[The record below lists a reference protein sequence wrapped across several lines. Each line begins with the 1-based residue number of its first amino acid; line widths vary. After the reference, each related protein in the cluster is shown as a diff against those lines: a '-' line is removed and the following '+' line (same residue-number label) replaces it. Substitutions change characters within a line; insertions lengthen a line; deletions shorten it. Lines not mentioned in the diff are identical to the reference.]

1 MGYSGQTHQD
11 MAVYTNQSKI
21 TLDQLAKLCV
31 DKIVIQMPV
40 SIVSYKDSR
49 FTSKFWPSLQK
60 ALGTKLKFSTPF
72 HPQTDG

>member
-31 DKIVIQMPV
+31 DKIVSQYGVLM
-40 SIVSYKDSR
+40 SIVLDRNPR
-49 FTSKFWPSLQK
+49 FTSFG
-60 ALGTKLKFSTPF
+60 LGCRKL
-72 HPQTDG
+72 